1 MSTLTMQRV
10 TDGVLE
16 SADTARLSIM
26 NTAGTLIVNNVT
38 VAPTSAGV
46 YVYDISS
53 LTNGNYTAYWTFE
66 VSGQQNDSVTQAF
79 TVESPVSFPQGLM
92 LMEIEQRVARRVGP
106 YRKLRVKVGSTV
118 NSLIVAKMQSRL
130 NIGDYE
136 EMYILRRGRKI
147 DGSLV
152 TNFNEDD
159 RIRQIETYTATTGTF
174 SPDRDWSV
182 APATDEEIELHS
194 LEPDDELRDAVK
206 LGLDEC
212 YFWDTV
218 ITSTTTYL
226 REVNLTAIA
235 PWITRPAQVRGVT
248 YGRASYLD
256 EKAPWFH
263 AYQLGADVWLQSA
276 VPTVGNMRIMALR
289 PHSTFVT
296 GKQAL
301 CAELVK
307 HFLFESK
314 RFLAVR
320 FLTCSCYNVLFPVR
334 PLDLGKW
341 FFQHQPQSALHF
353 GSYIHALFKQV
364 FIFTTGKDAHVIL
377 YFNPCKVCFKFPCVL
392 YCIFIA
398 TVIRLFLV
406 SCKDEK
412 FIQRLIVRHFC
423 CHCPKLVFQNDGSH
437 FLGWL

>member
-79 TVESPVSFPQGLM
+79 TVESPVSFSQGLM

-152 TNFNEDD
+152 TNFNEND
-159 RIRQIETYTATTGTF
+159 RVRQIETYTATTGTF

-289 PHSTFVT
+289 PHSTFVN
-296 GKQAL
+296 GELSAGPNGDYDILNVPADYAVAAGARSIWMNYPERVMPFSAL
-301 CAELVK
+301 ELRPKREEIMADFQMKSLRVVMEGPPEIIQNR
-307 HFLFESK
+307 FQQDDIFESMQIG
-314 RFLAVR
+314 
-320 FLTCSCYNVLFPVR
+320 N
-334 PLDLGKW
+334 G
-341 FFQHQPQSALHF
+341 
-353 GSYIHALFKQV
+353 
-364 FIFTTGKDAHVIL
+364 
-377 YFNPCKVCFKFPCVL
+377 
-392 YCIFIA
+392 
-398 TVIRLFLV
+398 
-406 SCKDEK
+406 
-412 FIQRLIVRHFC
+412 
-423 CHCPKLVFQNDGSH
+423 
-437 FLGWL
+437 

>member
-289 PHSTFVT
+289 PHSTFVN
-296 GKQAL
+296 GELSAGPNGDYDILNVPADYAVAAGARSIWMNYPERVMPFSAL
-301 CAELVK
+301 ELRPKREEIMADFQMKSLRVVMEGPPEIIQNR
-307 HFLFESK
+307 FQQDDIFESMQIG
-314 RFLAVR
+314 
-320 FLTCSCYNVLFPVR
+320 N
-334 PLDLGKW
+334 G
-341 FFQHQPQSALHF
+341 
-353 GSYIHALFKQV
+353 
-364 FIFTTGKDAHVIL
+364 
-377 YFNPCKVCFKFPCVL
+377 
-392 YCIFIA
+392 
-398 TVIRLFLV
+398 
-406 SCKDEK
+406 
-412 FIQRLIVRHFC
+412 
-423 CHCPKLVFQNDGSH
+423 
-437 FLGWL
+437 